1 MAARLLLQGSNWRSN
16 SVTCPLLQQAGE
28 TEAGKK
34 NSVLAGA
41 DVLQWFDARDLDR
54 LLVATEGFF
63 YADFNFSPGIWVA
76 VVIWRFWCR
85 EIGRGP

>member
-1 MAARLLLQGSNWRSN
+1 
-16 SVTCPLLQQAGE
+16 
-28 TEAGKK
+28 
-34 NSVLAGA
+34 VLAGA